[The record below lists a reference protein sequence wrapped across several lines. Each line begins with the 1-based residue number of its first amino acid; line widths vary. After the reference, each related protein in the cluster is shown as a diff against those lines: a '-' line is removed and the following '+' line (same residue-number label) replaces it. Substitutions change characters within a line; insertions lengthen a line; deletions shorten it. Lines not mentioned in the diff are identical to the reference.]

1 MVGRSMEKRT
11 YRGLSFAIVAI
22 FVLIAAVTCFG
33 QGQKLAV
40 FVQSAAAVPTAD
52 LELIRN
58 YASQRC
64 SIITGGNVCSQGDLM
79 LAQRRTTTYVGN
91 SITVAGMRQLATT
104 LAADH
109 IVILRIVRWEK
120 QLSYKPE
127 RSLLLLGA
135 TSFLDTSF
143 QILFTPLGL
152 LLGIE
157 KEATVAIFA
166 TVFSPQGDVEF
177 TTTVTYEDS
186 PLFSLLMADPVEAAK
201 GAIDAALYQ
210 LAVAL

>member
-1 MVGRSMEKRT
+1 MLKRT
-11 YRGLSFAIVAI
+11 YRSLSCAIVGI
-22 FVLIAAVTCFG
+22 LIVIVAVNCFG

-52 LELIRN
+52 LELIKN

-64 SIITGGNVCSQGDLM
+64 AIITGDNVCSQGELM
-79 LAQRRTTTYVGN
+79 YAQRVTNTYIGN
-91 SITVAGMRQLATT
+91 SITVEGMRRLAAT
-104 LAADH
+104 LAVDH
-109 IVILRIVRWEK
+109 IIIIRVIRWEK

-135 TSFLDTSF
+135 TYFLDISL

-152 LLGIE
+152 FLGID

-177 TTTVTYEDS
+177 TTSVTYKDR
-186 PLFSLLMADPVEAAK
+186 PLFSLLTADPVEAAK
-201 GAIDAALYQ
+201 RAIDTALFQ